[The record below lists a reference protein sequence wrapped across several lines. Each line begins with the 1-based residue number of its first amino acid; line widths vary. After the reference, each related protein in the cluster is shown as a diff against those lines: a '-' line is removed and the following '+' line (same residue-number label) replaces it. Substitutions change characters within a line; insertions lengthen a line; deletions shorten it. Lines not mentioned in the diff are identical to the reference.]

1 MGDAKIDLQ
10 VRKFIHRYID
20 SVELLEVLLLLHRKP
35 SKAWS
40 VAEVTEALRST
51 DSSIDNRLLS
61 LERRG
66 FVEEK
71 EALFRFA
78 PKTPEL
84 GASVDALADAYL
96 TYRIRV
102 VEEIYGS
109 RTHSLRPFADAFKIR
124 RESKD

>member
-1 MGDAKIDLQ
+1 MGEAKIDPQ
-10 VRKFIHRYID
+10 VRKFIHLYID

-35 SKAWS
+35 AKAWS
-40 VAEVTEALRST
+40 AREVTEALRST
-51 DSSIDNRLLS
+51 DSSIDNRLLC

-71 EALFRFA
+71 DALFRFA
-78 PKTPEL
+78 PKTSEL
-84 GASVDALADAYL
+84 GAKVDALADAYL

-109 RTHSLRPFADAFKIR
+109 RAHSLSPFADAFKIR
-124 RESKD
+124 REPND